1 MMNRIITIGREFGSG
16 GRTIAKM
23 VGEKLGIK
31 VYDNELLTK
40 IAKESG
46 LAQSYVAERS
56 ENLTLSDLIGRSLSG
71 FGTYNQVL
79 VEDHLWKM
87 QSDVILDLAKKETCI
102 IVGRGADYILK
113 DKANCLKVFIY
124 ASLEERINR
133 IVSVYG
139 ESDVAPEKRLK
150 DKDKRR
156 SLFYNYFTDM
166 KWGDPHNYDI
176 CLNSGILGFEK
187 CVDIISSLY

>member
-1 MMNRIITIGREFGSG
+1 MNRIITIGREFGSG

-79 VEDHLWKM
+79 VEDNLWKM
-87 QSDVILDLAKKETCI
+87 QSEVILDLAKKETCI
-102 IVGRGADYILK
+102 IVARCADYILK
-113 DKANCLKVFIY
+113 DKENCLKIFIY

-139 ESDVAPEKRLK
+139 ESNVAPEKRLK

-166 KWGDPHNYDI
+166 KWGNPHNYDI

>member
-1 MMNRIITIGREFGSG
+1 MNRIITIGREFGSG

-79 VEDHLWKM
+79 VEDNLWKM
-87 QSDVILDLAKKETCI
+87 QSEVILDLAKKETCI
-102 IVGRGADYILK
+102 IVGRCADYILK
-113 DKANCLKVFIY
+113 DKADCLKIFVY

-139 ESDVAPEKRLK
+139 ESNVAPEKRLK

-166 KWGDPHNYDI
+166 KWGK
-176 CLNSGILGFEK
+176 LNFDRRDYMNNIE
-187 CVDIISSLY
+187 ISKELLTFT

>member
-1 MMNRIITIGREFGSG
+1 MIFL
-16 GRTIAKM
+16 
-23 VGEKLGIK
+23 VLYFLLVHKL
-31 VYDNELLTK
+31 
-40 IAKESG
+40 
-46 LAQSYVAERS
+46 
-56 ENLTLSDLIGRSLSG
+56 
-71 FGTYNQVL
+71 L
-79 VEDHLWKM
+79 VEDNLWKM
-87 QSDVILDLAKKETCI
+87 QSEVILDLAKKETCI
-102 IVGRGADYILK
+102 IVGRCADYILK
-113 DKANCLKVFIY
+113 DKENCLKVFIY

-139 ESDVAPEKRLK
+139 ESNVAPEKRLK

-166 KWGDPHNYDI
+166 KWGNPHNYDI

>member
-1 MMNRIITIGREFGSG
+1 MNRIITIGREFGSG

-31 VYDNELLTK
+31 VYDNELLIK
-40 IAKESG
+40 IAEESG
-46 LAQSYVAERS
+46 LAQTYVAEKS
-56 ENLTLSDLIGRSLSG
+56 ENLTLSDLIGRSISG
-71 FGTYNQVL
+71 FGNYNQVL
-79 VEDHLWKM
+79 VEDHLWKI
-87 QSDVILDLAKKETCI
+87 QSDVILSLAKKETCI
-102 IVGRGADYILK
+102 IVGRCADYILK
-113 DKANCLKVFIY
+113 EKATCLKVFIY

-139 ESDVAPEKRLK
+139 ENDIAPEKRLK

-156 SLFYNYFTDM
+156 SSFYNYFTDM

-176 CLNSGILGFEK
+176 CLNSGTLGFEK
-187 CVDIISSLY
+187 CVDIICSLY

>member
-1 MMNRIITIGREFGSG
+1 MNRIITIGREFGSG

-23 VGEKLGIK
+23 VGETLGIK

-71 FGTYNQVL
+71 F
-79 VEDHLWKM
+79 VEDNLWKM
-87 QSDVILDLAKKETCI
+87 QSEVILDLAKKETCI
-102 IVGRGADYILK
+102 IVGRCADYILK
-113 DKANCLKVFIY
+113 DKENCLKVFIY

-139 ESDVAPEKRLK
+139 ESNVAPEKRLK

-166 KWGDPHNYDI
+166 KWGNPHNYDI